1 MTRILYKIIVLFISN
16 LAALAAITYFI
27 EGFRITPN
35 AFEFLTVT
43 AIFTLI
49 NLFIRPIIKLIFSPI
64 IIITLGL
71 GIVLVNAATLYI
83 LDFFSGGVSIE
94 GPISLFYASLAIT
107 VVHFLIHFITKKI

>member
-1 MTRILYKIIVLFISN
+1 MIRFFFKIIVLFVSN
-16 LAALAAITYFI
+16 LAALAAIAYFI
-27 EGFRITPN
+27 EGFKIVPN
-35 AFEFLTVT
+35 AFEFLTVA

-49 NLFIRPIIKLIFSPI
+49 NFFIRPIIKLIFSPI

-94 GPISLFYASLAIT
+94 GLISLFYASLAIT
-107 VVHFLIHFITKKI
+107 VIHFLVHFITKKI